1 MHQGQLFQA
10 LACSLL
16 PASWH
21 NVWATG
27 GTKCKISELCAYML
41 IISKPPVVSNPD
53 ASSMQPLCHKFKAA
67 VAGCSKS
74 SLHANGESA

>member
-41 IISKPPVVSNPD
+41 IISQ
-53 ASSMQPLCHKFKAA
+53 ASSREQ
-67 VAGCSKS
+67 S
-74 SLHANGESA
+74 